1 MRAAVLHKTGEETLD
16 VRDDVTAIGFGP
28 GKVRVRL
35 RAASL
40 CHSDLSAMSGVL
52 PQPAPFVPGHEGAG
66 DVVEVGE
73 GVTGVAVGDRVVL
86 CWMAPCGTC
95 AHCAAGRGHL
105 CVASLRGLGAPGFRF
120 GGAGGPGDAAGG
132 AAGGA
137 VGGPAGSG
145 ESGAVASGFYGT
157 GSFAEEV
164 VVDRTA
170 VIKVPAD
177 LPYDL
182 AALIGCGVT
191 TGIGAAVN
199 TARVEPG
206 SSVAVI
212 GAGGV
217 GIAAVQGARVCGAGR
232 ITVVDPVASRRERAL
247 AFGATDALT
256 PEDLKAAAKTL
267 PSGGYDYVFEAV
279 GRGAT
284 VRAGYNA
291 ARRGGAVVVI
301 GAGAQDDLAQFSMGE
316 LFFNEK
322 RLLPSLYGGADVPRT
337 VALVVDLW
345 RAGRIDLAGMITHR
359 VALADVNDA
368 IAQMRSGEALRTVVT
383 MD

>member
-1 MRAAVLHKTGEETLD
+1 MRAAVLHKTGQDTLD
-16 VRDDVTAIGFGP
+16 VREDVTAVGFGP
-28 GKVRVRL
+28 GTVRVRM

-73 GVTGVAVGDRVVL
+73 GVTGVAPGDRVVL
-86 CWMAPCGTC
+86 CWMAPCGRC
-95 AHCAAGRGHL
+95 AHCERGRGHL
-105 CVASLRGLGAPGFRF
+105 CVASLRRLGAPGFRL
-120 GGAGGPGDAAGG
+120 
-132 AAGGA
+132 
-137 VGGPAGSG
+137 AGSG
-145 ESGAVASGFYGT
+145 TEASGFYGT
-157 GSFAEEV
+157 GAFAEEV
-164 VVDRTA
+164 VVAADA
-170 VIKVPAD
+170 VIKVPDD
-177 LPYDL
+177 LPYEA

-206 SSVAVI
+206 STVAVI

-217 GIAAVQGARVCGAGR
+217 GVATVQGARVCGAAR

-247 AFGATDALT
+247 AFGATEAIA
-256 PEDLKAAAKTL
+256 PEELKAAAKAL
-267 PSGGYDYVFEAV
+267 PGGGFDHVFEAV
-279 GRGAT
+279 GRAAT
-284 VRAGYNA
+284 VRAGYDA

-301 GAGAQDDLAQFSMGE
+301 GAGAQDDLAQFTMGE

-322 RLLPSLYGGADVPRT
+322 RLLPSLYGGAPVART

-345 RAGRIDLAGMITHR
+345 RAGRIDLDGMITHR
-359 VALADVNDA
+359 VGLADVNRA
-368 IAQMRSGEALRTVVT
+368 IEQMRSGEALRTVVSLG
-383 MD
+383 

>member
-1 MRAAVLHKTGEETLD
+1 MRAAILHKTGQDTLD
-16 VRDDVTAIGFGP
+16 VRDDVVAVGFGP

-52 PQPAPFVPGHEGAG
+52 PQPAPFVPGHEGSG

-73 GVTGVAVGDRVVL
+73 GVTGVEVGDRVVL
-86 CWMAPCGTC
+86 CWMAPCGRC
-95 AHCAAGRGHL
+95 VHCERGRGHL
-105 CVASLRGLGAPGFRF
+105 CVASLRRLGAPGFRF
-120 GGAGGPGDAAGG
+120 GPLADATT
-132 AAGGA
+132 
-137 VGGPAGSG
+137 V
-145 ESGAVASGFYGT
+145 EASGFYGT
-157 GSFAEEV
+157 GAFAEEV
-164 VVDRTA
+164 VVDRGA
-170 VIKVPAD
+170 VVKVPAD
-177 LPYDL
+177 LPYEL

-199 TARVEPG
+199 TAKVEPG
-206 SSVAVI
+206 ASVAVI

-217 GIAAVQGARVCGAGR
+217 GVATVQGARVCGAGR

-247 AFGATDALT
+247 AFGATDAIA
-256 PEDLKAAAKTL
+256 PEDLKATAKGV
-267 PSGGYDYVFEAV
+267 PGGGYDYVFEAV

-284 VRAGYNA
+284 VRAGYDA

-301 GAGAQDDLAQFSMGE
+301 GAGAQDDLAQFTMGE

-322 RLLPSLYGGADVPRT
+322 RLLPSLYGGADVSQT
-337 VALVVDLW
+337 IALVVELW

-359 VALADVNDA
+359 VALADVNEA
-368 IAQMRSGEALRTVVT
+368 IAQMRDGEALRTIVT
-383 MD
+383 LDA

>member
-1 MRAAVLHKTGEETLD
+1 MRAAVLHKTGQDVLD
-16 VRDDVTAIGFGP
+16 VREDVTAVGFGP
-28 GKVRVRL
+28 GTVRVRM

-66 DVVEVGE
+66 EVVEVGE
-73 GVTGVAVGDRVVL
+73 GVAGLVPGDRVVL
-86 CWMAPCGTC
+86 CWMAPCGRC
-95 AHCAAGRGHL
+95 VHCGAGRGHL
-105 CVASLRGLGAPGFRF
+105 CVASLRRLGAPGFQL
-120 GGAGGPGDAAGG
+120 AGDGTQ
-132 AAGGA
+132 
-137 VGGPAGSG
+137 
-145 ESGAVASGFYGT
+145 ASGFYGT
-157 GSFAEEV
+157 GAFAEEV
-164 VVDRTA
+164 VVAADA
-170 VIKVPAD
+170 VVKVPAD
-177 LPYDL
+177 LPYEV

-191 TGIGAAVN
+191 TGIGAVVN

-217 GIAAVQGARVCGAGR
+217 GVAAVQGARVCGAAR

-247 AFGATDALT
+247 GFGATEAVA
-256 PEDLKAAAKTL
+256 PEELKAVAKSL
-267 PSGGYDYVFEAV
+267 PGGGFDHVFEAV
-279 GRGAT
+279 GRSAT
-284 VRAGYNA
+284 VRAGYDA

-322 RLLPSLYGGADVPRT
+322 RLLPSLYGGAPVART
-337 VALVVDLW
+337 IALVVELW
-345 RAGRIDLAGMITHR
+345 RAGRIDLDGMITHR
-359 VALADVNDA
+359 VALAEVNEA

-383 MD
+383 LG

>member
-1 MRAAVLHKTGEETLD
+1 MRAAVLHKTGQDTLD
-16 VRDDVTAIGFGP
+16 VRDDVTAVGFGP
-28 GKVRVRL
+28 GAVRVRM

-66 DVVEVGE
+66 EVVEVGE
-73 GVTGVAVGDRVVL
+73 GVTGLAAGDRVVL
-86 CWMAPCGTC
+86 CWMAPCGRC
-95 AHCAAGRGHL
+95 AHCGQGRGHL
-105 CVASLRGLGAPGFRF
+105 CVASLRRLGAPGFRLEAD
-120 GGAGGPGDAAGG
+120 GT
-132 AAGGA
+132 
-137 VGGPAGSG
+137 
-145 ESGAVASGFYGT
+145 EASGFYGT
-157 GSFAEEV
+157 GAFAEEV
-164 VVDRTA
+164 VVAADA

-177 LPYDL
+177 LPYEA

-217 GIAAVQGARVCGAGR
+217 GVAAVQGARVCGAAR

-247 AFGATDALT
+247 AFGATEALA
-256 PEDLKAAAKTL
+256 PEELKAVAKGL
-267 PSGGYDYVFEAV
+267 PGGGFDYVFEAV
-279 GRGAT
+279 GRSAT
-284 VRAGYNA
+284 VRAGYDA

-301 GAGAQDDLAQFSMGE
+301 GAGAQDDLAQFTMGE

-322 RLLPSLYGGADVPRT
+322 RLLPSLYGGAPVART
-337 VALVVDLW
+337 IGLVVDLW
-345 RAGRIDLAGMITHR
+345 RAGRIDLAGMVTHR
-359 VALADVNDA
+359 VALADVNQA
-368 IAQMRSGEALRTVVT
+368 LAQMRSGEALRTVVT
-383 MD
+383 LGD